1 MEYQK
6 KNKKNLID
14 NAPNQPSKFRIKN
27 WVEINDESR
36 VTYNAGVQTK
46 FKTAMW
52 KSSLCDYGDAYTLVK
67 WNITVDNT
75 AAAGADV
82 NNTNKKVIYKNYAPF
97 TDCIREINTT
107 DIDNSKYIDKVMV
120 MHNLIEHCDNYSK
133 TSVKIYQ
140 L

>member
-6 KNKKNLID
+6 KQKNLID

-46 FKTAMW
+46 FKTAML
-52 KSSLCDYGDAYTLVK
+52 KSSLCDYDDAYTLVK